1 MLNPEGI
8 SEYNC
13 LNRNVKSSQSRVFG
27 KTYFCFPFTMKS
39 EILADKKQCEM
50 KQSNDRVLCDLLCD
64 LIPDSLQLNPQKH
77 LPKTLIC
84 HGDRVGI
91 SLHSFKS
98 VPCPQPEHPHK
109 DENSRNF
116 HRLAGVCCGMMESAP
131 ALLQVTS
138 VAGTSAQA
146 SAGANAEWVQK
157 VCQGNRGNTTSGSC
171 FCVKSNLT
179 KSWPL
184 KETI

>member
-1 MLNPEGI
+1 
-8 SEYNC
+8 
-13 LNRNVKSSQSRVFG
+13 
-27 KTYFCFPFTMKS
+27 
-39 EILADKKQCEM
+39 M
-50 KQSNDRVLCDLLCD
+50 KQSNDTVLCDLLCD

-91 SLHSFKS
+91 SLNSFKS

-131 ALLQVTS
+131 ALLQLTS
-138 VAGTSAQA
+138 VAGTLAQA
-146 SAGANAEWVQK
+146 SAGANAEWLQK

-171 FCVKSNLT
+171 FCVKIQPDQIMALKRNNLNT
-179 KSWPL
+179 FLTFEAKIIYVEFLIIES
-184 KETI
+184 